1 MENSL
6 KYTDKDTDCLVK
18 IVSILVIPSNLG
30 SLFSIVVFNNY
41 WVIIYNQSS
50 KKEVG
55 VNVSSIGSSQLLD
68 FNRVVKRSKISD

>member
-1 MENSL
+1 M
-6 KYTDKDTDCLVK
+6 K

-68 FNRVVKRSKISD
+68 FNRVVKYSKISD